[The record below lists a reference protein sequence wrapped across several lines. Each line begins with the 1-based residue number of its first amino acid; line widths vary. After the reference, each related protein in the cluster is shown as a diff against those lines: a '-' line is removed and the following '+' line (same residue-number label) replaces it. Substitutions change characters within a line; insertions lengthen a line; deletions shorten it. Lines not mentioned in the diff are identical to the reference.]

1 MQIHTLNMS
10 RTATTAAL
18 PATITAVD
26 ADGESFDLAFD
37 FATTPAAPRVAVTLA
52 EVIAALLAAGIEVS
66 NRWGRAPLY
75 AEQGTN
81 KPVRI
86 VRTPGTSGD
95 VVAATTALRDA
106 GFTATL
112 RDQRISITAA

>member
-1 MQIHTLNMS
+1 MA
-10 RTATTAAL
+10 ATDSTVL

-37 FATTPAAPRVAVTLA
+37 FTTAPTAPRVAVTLA

-75 AEQGTN
+75 IEQGRN
-81 KPVRI
+81 KPARI
-86 VRTPGTSGD
+86 VRTPGTAGD
-95 VVAATTALRDA
+95 LAAALTALRDT